1 MPATNRKNMREA
13 AFSLQMTEP
22 VRRNTK
28 FSRRI
33 FRFSL
38 FSVILFLFAFSF
50 ACAPPADSPN
60 GENQSQ
66 SSAANNAPELDE
78 ETIRDRLNGSRVRK
92 VPEEN
97 AAAEPIN
104 WTFDEDE
111 PKEIKVVE
119 KQTEGA
125 RTIIILDIKTSS
137 ATDSREP
144 RQLAGQ
150 IRTEWILETGW
161 VLRRWQLIK
170 IENISMKYKNL
181 PKPPAQNSDR

>member
-1 MPATNRKNMREA
+1 MLANDDMREA
-13 AFSLQMTEP
+13 VFSLQMTGLFL
-22 VRRNTK
+22 RNPK

-33 FRFSL
+33 FRVLL
-38 FSVILFLFAFSF
+38 FSVISSLFVFSF

-66 SSAANNAPELDE
+66 SSASDNAPELDE
-78 ETIRDRLNGSRVRK
+78 ETIRDRINGSRVRK

-97 AAAEPIN
+97 AAAEPIS

-111 PKEIKVVE
+111 PKEITVVE
-119 KQTEGA
+119 KQIEDA
-125 RTIIILDIKTSS
+125 RAMIILDIKTSS
-137 ATDSREP
+137 APDSREP
-144 RQLAGQ
+144 RRLAGQ

-161 VLRRWQLIK
+161 VLRKWEIIK

-181 PKPPAQNSDR
+181 PKPPARNSDR